1 VIGGLGRYPNLNA
14 RVRALASYLISEE
27 DWRAILATQDLRSL
41 LETLKEIPYGR
52 IWSFPEQLSLPELGL
67 FFDQTLAKQYEKF
80 IAMTAGATRELL
92 RALWRRFELDNL
104 KTILRRLAGGRTSWD
119 EALIILLRDSV
130 LPISQLQQAGDLRTA
145 ADLLSDT
152 IYGAPLASALG
163 RYETEKTLFPVEVA
177 LDISHWRRVW
187 RAVGKLS
194 GRDGNWARRLVGSRL
209 DVTNITWAFRYHLY
223 YHLSEEEIINY
234 TLPGGYRSDD
244 GVLRDIARGAGVQE
258 VASRVWG
265 QEVPEF
271 ADLAAEGPKEPL
283 QAFEVALAR
292 FLCRQARESFIG
304 YPFHLGIL
312 LGYLSLKEWE
322 AHDLTTMAE
331 AKAVRLT
338 LEEIEPCLVSFV
350 RS

>member
-1 VIGGLGRYPNLNA
+1 VIGGLYRYPSLNA

-27 DWRAILATQDLRSL
+27 EWHVILATQDLQSL
-41 LETLKEIPYGR
+41 MDTLKEISYGR
-52 IWSFPEQLSLPELGL
+52 ISSFPEQLSLPELGL

-80 IAMTAGATRELL
+80 IAITAGATRELL
-92 RALWRRFELDNL
+92 RELWRHFELDNL
-104 KTILRRLAGGRTSWD
+104 KTILRRLAGGRTGWD
-119 EALIILLRDSV
+119 EALIIPLRDSV
-130 LPISQLQQAGDLRTA
+130 LPISQLQQARDLQAA
-145 ADLLSDT
+145 ADLLADT
-152 IYGAPLASALG
+152 IYGPSLASALQ
-163 RYETEKTLFPVEVA
+163 RYEREKTLFPVEVA
-177 LDISHWRRVW
+177 LDVSHWRRVW

-194 GRDGNWARRLVGSRL
+194 GQDGNWAKRLVGSRL

-244 GVLRDIARGAGVQE
+244 RVLRDIAGGASIQE
-258 VASRVWG
+258 VVSKVWG
-265 QEVPEF
+265 QGVPEF
-271 ADLAAEGPKEPL
+271 SDLAAEGPKEPL

-304 YPFHLGIL
+304 YPFHLGVP

-322 AHDLTTMAE
+322 AHDLTTLAE
-331 AKAVRLT
+331 AKVVGMP